1 MNDYEKELNEKY
13 MKEFS
18 DWLNAQNLS
27 SKTINKHINNVD
39 LYINDYMNYYEVTK
53 MEDGV
58 NMAYDFFN
66 DWFIRKCLWVT
77 NNSLKETATSVKKF
91 YHCMC
96 EKGYVDAEGYKFLCL
111 TIKNNMDVF
120 RETLYEFDNFDDEDY
135 DDDEDYKDDDN
146 NKEFDL
152 REKAAD
158 FIINLNKMFFLN
170 DKEHIKKYYKAR
182 KIHSNVLNSMISYV
196 EKGNYPVVDYFN
208 EIINDVKREVRNLQI
223 DIDNQKHNDAIIFN
237 ELFFYK
243 NHSKIPFLT
252 EKYIEMKKF
261 KDVEKIKMLYAMK
274 NSTVGLFKKIKYDQE
289 NGYVTYQ
296 DVFTN
301 KKYKVIDISMSSLG
315 ELYKDVEIYC
325 YDRIINY
332 DGILF
337 GTGIPC
343 VFTGENKS
351 LKEFIKHHN
360 YKTCSDFS
368 RCLMLYDISKEEK
381 NTLMINYH
389 NY

>member
-1 MNDYEKELNEKY
+1 
-13 MKEFS
+13 
-18 DWLNAQNLS
+18 
-27 SKTINKHINNVD
+27 
-39 LYINDYMNYYEVTK
+39 
-53 MEDGV
+53 
-58 NMAYDFFN
+58 
-66 DWFIRKCLWVT
+66 
-77 NNSLKETATSVKKF
+77 
-91 YHCMC
+91 
-96 EKGYVDAEGYKFLCL
+96 
-111 TIKNNMDVF
+111 
-120 RETLYEFDNFDDEDY
+120 
-135 DDDEDYKDDDN
+135 
-146 NKEFDL
+146 
-152 REKAAD
+152 
-158 FIINLNKMFFLN
+158 
-170 DKEHIKKYYKAR
+170 
-182 KIHSNVLNSMISYV
+182 
-196 EKGNYPVVDYFN
+196 
-208 EIINDVKREVRNLQI
+208 
-223 DIDNQKHNDAIIFN
+223 
-237 ELFFYK
+237 
-243 NHSKIPFLT
+243 
-252 EKYIEMKKF
+252 MKKF

-343 VFTGENKS
+343 VFTGENKR

-368 RCLMLYDISKEEK
+368 RCLMLYDISKEE
-381 NTLMINYH
+381 NNPLMINYH